1 MTYFFWRCINFKRK
15 KIDHISGGDK
25 TLFGKSLNIQQT
37 KYIVSSPIILKL
49 FLICYLCEDEN
60 FYTLF

>member
-1 MTYFFWRCINFKRK
+1 MRTSWIIYLVSFVSENDIKIIYYMTYFFWRCINFKRK

-37 KYIVSSPIILKL
+37 
-49 FLICYLCEDEN
+49 
-60 FYTLF
+60 